1 MSSIF
6 DALEIGRRALVSQQA
21 VLDTV
26 GHNLANAATP
36 GYTRQRALLVPVPPR
51 NGVEVATIQRITDR
65 YLDFSVM
72 TESQT
77 LSQYQAQQGLL
88 ERLQAVF
95 NDPAGTGLGS
105 MLDNLFQ
112 GFQSLSV
119 NPTDQAVRATVKDS
133 GDQIASTIRGMWSR
147 LDQLKSDL
155 TTQAQQKVTAANG
168 LLSQI
173 ADLNRQ
179 IVASNG
185 GPAPNDLLD
194 KREQVVGQ
202 LNQIIGVTATDRSD
216 GTVQLAV
223 TGSGILLVEG
233 AVTLPLAATIN
244 AATDTVDL
252 TAGTVAVTPRGGELA
267 AVLDARNSPTGAVKQ
282 ASADLDSL
290 ARSIMVEVNRVQAS
304 GTGLSEFTSLTT
316 LNAVS
321 SPAVALTAAGLPFA
335 PGSGSFTIIVH
346 DATGAVKSSVTVP
359 VTAGATTLNGVAAAI
374 NGDPDLSASI
384 SGGRLTISAA
394 AGNTFTFAADTSDT
408 LLALGA
414 NTFFAGSGARDI
426 ALNPVIAADP
436 NKIAAA
442 QADSTG
448 LVHPGDG
455 SNALALAQLRTKLAM
470 AGGTQTFA
478 DFFGASVGRVGSL
491 ARQATDAVDRQGAAL
506 QTVQSL
512 QQQTASVST
521 DDELIALVQAQH
533 AYAAAAK
540 YIGTVQEF
548 MATLINMV

>member
-1 MSSIF
+1 MAGIF
-6 DALEIGRRALVSQQA
+6 DALEIGRRALVSQQS
-21 VLDTV
+21 VMNTV

-36 GYTRQRALLVPVPPR
+36 GYTRQRALLAPVQPR
-51 NGVEVATIQRITDR
+51 SGVEVLTIQRITDR

-72 TESQT
+72 AESQT
-77 LSQYQAQQGLL
+77 LSRYQAQQGLL
-88 ERLQAVF
+88 ERLQTVF

-119 NPTDQAVRATVKDS
+119 SPTDQAIRATVKDR
-133 GDQIASTIRGMWSR
+133 GDQIASAVRGMRSR

-168 LLSQI
+168 LLAQI

-202 LNQIIGVTATDRSD
+202 LNEIIGVTATDRSD

-223 TGSGILLVEG
+223 TGTGVLLVEG
-233 AVTLPLAATIN
+233 AFTLSLAVTVNIG
-244 AATDTVDL
+244 TDTVDL

-267 AVLDARNSPTGAVKQ
+267 AVLDARNSSTGAVKQ
-282 ASADLDSL
+282 AASDLDSL

-304 GTGLSEFTSLTT
+304 GAGLTGYTSLTT

-321 SPAVALTAAGLPFA
+321 SSAVALTAAGLPFA
-335 PGSGSFTIIVH
+335 PGTGSFTIFVH

-359 VTAGATTLNGVAAAI
+359 VTAGVTTLNGVAAAI
-374 NGDPDLSASI
+374 NADPDLSATI
-384 SGGRLTISAA
+384 SGGRLTVAA
-394 AGNTFTFAADTSDT
+394 ASGNTFTFAADTSDT

-414 NTFFAGSGARDI
+414 NTFFAGSGALDM
-426 ALNPVIAADP
+426 ALSPVIAADP

-442 QADSTG
+442 RADPAG

-478 DFFGASVGRVGSL
+478 DFFGTSVGRVGSL
-491 ARQATDAVDRQGAAL
+491 ARQASDAVDRQGAAL

-521 DDELIALVQAQH
+521 DDELIALVQAQNS
-533 AYAAAAK
+533 YAAAAK
-540 YIGTVQEF
+540 YIGAVQDM

>member
-1 MSSIF
+1 MGSIY
-6 DALEIGRRALVSQQA
+6 DALEVGRRALVSQQA
-21 VLDTV
+21 VLNTV
-26 GHNLANAATP
+26 GHNLANVATP
-36 GYTRQRALLVPVPPR
+36 GYTRQRALLVPVAPR

-77 LSQYQAQQGLL
+77 LSQYLAQQGLL

-119 NPTDQAVRATVKDS
+119 SPTDQAIRATVKDS
-133 GDQIASTIRGMWSR
+133 GDQIASAVRGMRAR

-155 TTQAQQKVTAANG
+155 ETQTQQKVTAANG
-168 LLSQI
+168 LLTQI

-223 TGSGILLVEG
+223 TGTGVLLVEG
-233 AVTLPLAATIN
+233 AFTLTLAATLN
-244 AATDTVDL
+244 TGTDTVDL

-267 AVLDARNSPTGAVKQ
+267 AVLTARNSPTGPIKQ

-304 GTGLSEFTSLTT
+304 GTGLTEYTSLTT

-321 SPAVALTAAGLPFA
+321 GPAVALTAAGLPFT
-335 PGSGSFTIIVH
+335 PGSGSFSIVVH
-346 DATGAVKSSVTVP
+346 DAAGAVTSSVTVP
-359 VTAGATTLNGVAAAI
+359 VTAGTTTLNAVAAAI
-374 NGDPDLSASI
+374 DANPDLSATI
-384 SGGRLTISAA
+384 SGGRLTVSV
-394 AGNTFTFAADTSDT
+394 AGGRTFTFAADTSDT

-414 NTFFAGSGARDI
+414 NTFFAGSGALDM
-426 ALNPVIAADP
+426 ALSPGIAADP

-442 QADSTG
+442 RADAAG

-455 SNALALAQLRTKLAM
+455 GNALTLAQLRTKLAM
-470 AGGTQTFA
+470 ASGTQTFA

-491 ARQATDAVDRQGAAL
+491 ARQASDAADRQEAAL
-506 QTVQSL
+506 QTVRSL

-521 DDELIALVQAQH
+521 DDELIALIQAQNS
-533 AYAAAAK
+533 YAAAAK
-540 YIGTVQEF
+540 YIGTVQDM